1 MKEAYVSFEVAKL
14 LKEKGFDRKCNHY
27 YMEKV
32 SGDEHYLIPGSIM
45 FNENYNERIKLN
57 ELGVN
62 INTSSGKI
70 STPTQQMA
78 CDWVEKTYGFFI
90 EVSRHIDING
100 NYHYFYMIL
109 DKECKYA
116 SSGTHDNN
124 YPSKY
129 EAVEAALQYCLTN
142 LI

>member
-1 MKEAYVSFEVAKL
+1 MSKEQYVSFKVAQL
-14 LKEKGFDRKCNHY
+14 LKDKGFDWDCYGSYNLV
-27 YMEKV
+27 EQAL
-32 SGDEHYLIPGSIM
+32 DECSVTVISHTNKNST
-45 FNENYNERIKLN
+45 
-57 ELGVN
+57 LGEFW
-62 INTSSGKI
+62 I
-70 STPTQQMA
+70 SAPTQQMA

-129 EAVEAALQYCLTN
+129 EAIESALEYVLTN
-142 LI
+142 II

>member
-1 MKEAYVSFEVAKL
+1 MSKEQYVSFEVAKL
-14 LKEKGFDRKCNHY
+14 LKQKEFDWEVRSLYGKYEDDIGFSSWSN
-27 YMEKV
+27 
-32 SGDEHYLIPGSIM
+32 
-45 FNENYNERIKLN
+45 NYNTYDDLY
-57 ELGVN
+57 
-62 INTSSGKI
+62 SA
-70 STPTQQMA
+70 PTQQMA

-124 YPSKY
+124 YLSKY
-129 EAVEAALQYCLTN
+129 EAIESALEYVLTN
-142 LI
+142 II